1 MQIQKIMRK
10 THKIEGVIKVILRH
24 KRNNQKKIQIGKR
37 VTDQHVPRE
46 SHFLCLCLCVFDH
59 ETFFDGHDQRD
70 FLFKAKKGP
79 PTKN

>member
-1 MQIQKIMRK
+1 MRK

-24 KRNNQKKIQIGKR
+24 KCNNQKKIQIGKR
-37 VTDQHVPRE
+37 VTDQHVPVY
-46 SHFLCLCLCVFDH
+46 LCVFDH